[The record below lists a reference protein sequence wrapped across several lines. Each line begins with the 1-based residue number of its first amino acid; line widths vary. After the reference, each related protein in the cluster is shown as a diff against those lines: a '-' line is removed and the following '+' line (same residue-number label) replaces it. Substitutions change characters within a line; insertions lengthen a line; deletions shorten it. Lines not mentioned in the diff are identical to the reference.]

1 MIYYNTPLNTSNY
14 GTISEHH
21 NEIPIYSIKWIIRAF
36 RSALITGDQG
46 CGKTTFLKSAVQYFE
61 PWVALRVNELQPEL
75 NLRYA
80 YPDRNIISFCEQPSV
95 STESGL
101 DFQKKTTGTVNILGE
116 IATALL
122 ATWFIKTC
130 KVASKSGVGTHH
142 ANDPDDLITSFAMD
156 ISHTLGFND
165 LTSIMYMVAEAIDFD
180 IHMAKDKDFRFLERI
195 TEITAVNG
203 EAYPFNNLDDYIRAH
218 PNGDYGNGL
227 SLEQMQAA
235 NRLEFQKRL
244 TDRKPYK
251 YENICHYDKKKK
263 MYVMDKMFSDDTIN
277 NIVRI
282 LDSEDEAEFFRDMEF
297 IKKVAAS

>member
-95 STESGL
+95 STEAGL